1 MNKIERILTIA
12 ALPAAIALA
21 TQAHALQLNKV
32 SSSASDELSTVTF
45 AFDQNAAPTNG
56 FMLEN
61 PSRLVFDFPQASIP
75 KTFPKS
81 YSGNGLVK
89 TIHVANTKDRVR
101 ATITLNQKSEFVTER
116 KDNQLSII
124 IVQEGKAAPTP
135 VQTSNEQ
142 NMSDH
147 DWVNKVAKASG
158 LLSPLA
164 VKPEPETVV
173 KVATAPATQ
182 KRTIKPT
189 PAVVTS
195 APQNKLYLP
204 EIAAMEPQIATQQAS
219 PPPVKT
225 HGYSTIK
232 TTNSPMPAKVQ
243 QPRTA
248 APRVVDQHP
257 LPAVNNA
264 NMLGDVDFRRDEKGN
279 AHIIV
284 NLPSNRVQTKIS
296 QAGNSVIAIIKGV
309 KTPQD
314 NRNYDVL
321 DFATSV
327 NNINVQR
334 RGADARLRAQIRGPF
349 EYTSAKRG
357 NQLHIYVNKVEKTLT
372 AEELRKKKK
381 IYQGDKLTLNFQ
393 DIEVRSVLQ
402 LLADFTDK
410 NIVVSDSV
418 NGAITLRLKDVPW
431 DQAMDIVLRSKGLGM
446 RENGN
451 VIWIAPESE
460 LTARENRELEQL
472 QKKRKLESLVTEYI
486 PVNFAKATDLVS
498 LIKSSATGK
507 NNATLLSERGSIS
520 VDPRTNTIL
529 VNDTA
534 NRIED
539 IRGMIKKLD
548 VPVRQVSIESR
559 IVIASDTFT
568 KELGSRFGVTG
579 ISGFDGNSGI
589 ATTSGTLSATDSV
602 VGDAASNLNAGGS
615 VFPVGVPSLT
625 DRLNVNLPAAGGM
638 GRFGFSILS
647 ADYLIDLELS
657 ALQAESEGEIIS
669 TPRVVTT
676 NQTKATIEQ
685 GVEIPF
691 LQASS
696 SGAAN
701 VAFKKAVLSLE
712 VTPQITPE
720 EHVIMDLKVNQ
731 DTVGQVFSG
740 VPSINTREVQ
750 TNVLVE
756 NGQTVVLGGVHEET
770 NSNDVDKVP
779 ILGDLPIVGNM
790 FKRTRKQNDK
800 RELLIFVT
808 PKILD

>member
-1 MNKIERILTIA
+1 MNKIKRILTIA

-32 SSSASDELSTVTF
+32 SSSVSAGLSTVTF
-45 AFDQNAAPTNG
+45 DFDQNATPTNG

-61 PSRLVFDFPQASIP
+61 PSRLVFDFPKASVP
-75 KTFPKS
+75 KTLPKS
-81 YSGNGLVK
+81 YSGKGVIK
-89 TIHVANTKDRVR
+89 GIQVANTRDRVR
-101 ATITLNQKSEFVTER
+101 ATITLNEKSEFVTER

-124 IVQEGKAAPTP
+124 IMQEGGSSTKSSQTAQTPTAEP
-135 VQTSNEQ
+135 
-142 NMSDH
+142 MSDY
-147 DWVNKVAKASG
+147 DWVNKMAKASG
-158 LLSPLA
+158 LL
-164 VKPEPETVV
+164 
-173 KVATAPATQ
+173 APKTIQAE

-189 PAVVTS
+189 SPVVTS
-195 APQNKLYLP
+195 APQSKIYLP

-225 HGYSTIK
+225 HGYSTIQ
-232 TTNSPMPAKVQ
+232 TSNSPLPAKAQ
-243 QPRTA
+243 QPRV
-248 APRVVDQHP
+248 APPKAVVHKP
-257 LPAVNNA
+257 RPVAHNA
-264 NMLGDVDFRRDEKGN
+264 NLLGDVDFRRDEKGN

-284 NLPSNRVQTKIS
+284 NLPNNRVQTEVS
-296 QAGNSVIAIIKGV
+296 QAGNSVIALVKGV

-314 NRNYDVL
+314 SRNYDVL

-349 EYTSAKRG
+349 EYTSKKLG
-357 NQLHIYVNKVEKTLT
+357 SQLHIYVNKVEKKLT

-381 IYQGDKLTLNFQ
+381 TYKGDKLTLNFQ

-472 QKKRKLESLVTEYI
+472 QKKRKLESLITEYI
-486 PVNFAKATDLVS
+486 PVNFAKATDLVA

-529 VNDTA
+529 INDTA

-568 KELGSRFGVTG
+568 KELGTRFGVTG
-579 ISGFDGNSGI
+579 IGGFDGNSGI
-589 ATTSGTLSATDSV
+589 ATTSGTLNATDTI
-602 VGDAASNLNAGGS
+602 VGDAAANLNAGGS

-625 DRLNVNLPAAGGM
+625 DRLNVNLPATGGL

-647 ADYLIDLELS
+647 SDYLVDLELS

-740 VPSINTREVQ
+740 VPSINTRQVQ

-779 ILGDLPIVGNM
+779 VLGDLPVVGKM

>member
-32 SSSASDELSTVTF
+32 SSSSSGSLSTVTF
-45 AFDQNAAPTNG
+45 DFDQNATPTNG

-61 PSRLVFDFPQASIP
+61 PSRLVFDFPKASIP
-75 KTFPKS
+75 KTLPKS
-81 YSGNGLVK
+81 YSGNGTVK
-89 TIHVANTKDRVR
+89 GIQVANTKDRVR
-101 ATITLNQKSEFVTER
+101 ATITLNQKSEFFTER

-124 IVQEGKAAPTP
+124 IMREDE
-135 VQTSNEQ
+135 TSASSTQPAIKQHMN
-142 NMSDH
+142 DH

-158 LLSPLA
+158 LLSPA
-164 VKPEPETVV
+164 PTQPQRVAKVKP
-173 KVATAPATQ
+173 APTPQ
-182 KRTIKPT
+182 KRTIQPT
-189 PAVVTS
+189 SPVVTS
-195 APQNKLYLP
+195 ARPSKVYLP
-204 EIAAMEPQIATQQAS
+204 EVAAMEPQIATQQAS

-225 HGYSTIK
+225 HGYSTIR
-232 TTNSPMPAKVQ
+232 TTNSPMPAKTQ
-243 QPRTA
+243 QPRVA
-248 APRVVDQHP
+248 APRTVVHKP
-257 LPAVNNA
+257 RPVAHNA
-264 NMLGDVDFRRDEKGN
+264 NMLGNVDFRRDEKGN

-284 NLPSNRVQTKIS
+284 NLPNNRIQTEVT
-296 QAGNSVIAIIKGV
+296 QAGNSVIAIVKGV

-349 EYTSAKRG
+349 EYTSTKRG
-357 NQLHIYVNKVEKTLT
+357 NQLHIYVNKVEKKLT

-381 IYQGDKLTLNFQ
+381 IYKGDKLTLNFQ

-472 QKKRKLESLVTEYI
+472 QKKRKLESLITEYI

-539 IRGMIKKLD
+539 VRGMIKKLD

-568 KELGSRFGVTG
+568 KELGTRFGVTG
-579 ISGFDGNSGI
+579 IGGFNGDSGI
-589 ATTSGTLSATDSV
+589 ATTSGTLSATDAI
-602 VGDAASNLNAGGS
+602 VGDAAANLNAGGS

-625 DRLNVNLPAAGGM
+625 DRLNVNLPATGGL

-647 ADYLIDLELS
+647 SDYLVDLELS

-740 VPSINTREVQ
+740 VPSINTRAVQ

-779 ILGDLPIVGNM
+779 VLGDLPVVGKM

>member
-12 ALPAAIALA
+12 VLPAAIALA
-21 TQAHALQLNKV
+21 TQQAHALQLNKV
-32 SSSASDELSTVTF
+32 SSSVSSGISTVTF
-45 AFDQNAAPTNG
+45 GFDQNATPTNG

-61 PSRLVFDFPQASIP
+61 PSRLVFDFPKAGIK
-75 KTFPKS
+75 KTLPKS
-81 YSGNGLVK
+81 YSGDGVVK
-89 TIHVANTKDRVR
+89 SIQVANTKDRVR
-101 ATITLNQKSEFVTER
+101 ATITLNKKSDFVTER
-116 KDNQLSII
+116 KGNQLSII
-124 IVQEGKAAPTP
+124 IVQDGTRAPTSTQP
-135 VQTSNEQ
+135 SRQP
-142 NMSDH
+142 MSDH

-158 LLSPLA
+158 LLSPA
-164 VKPEPETVV
+164 PPQPKTTAKTEP
-173 KVATAPATQ
+173 APAPQ
-182 KRTIKPT
+182 KHIIKPT
-189 PAVVTS
+189 TAVVSNT
-195 APQNKLYLP
+195 PQSKLYLP

-219 PPPVKT
+219 PPPVRT
-225 HGYSTIK
+225 HGYSTIR
-232 TTNSPMPAKVQ
+232 TTNSPLPPKVQ
-243 QPRTA
+243 QARVATPQAAIQQPRQVT
-248 APRVVDQHP
+248 H
-257 LPAVNNA
+257 NT

-279 AHIIV
+279 AHIII
-284 NLPSNRVQTKIS
+284 NLPSNRVHTEVT
-296 QAGNSVIAIIKGV
+296 QAGNSLIAIIKGV

-349 EYTSAKRG
+349 EYTSAKRDS
-357 NQLHIYVNKVEKTLT
+357 QLHIYVNKVVKKLT

-381 IYQGDKLTLNFQ
+381 TYKGDKLTLNFQ

-460 LTARENRELEQL
+460 LSARENRELEQL
-472 QKKRKLESLVTEYI
+472 QKKRKLESLITEYI

-529 VNDTA
+529 INDTV

-568 KELGSRFGVTG
+568 KELGTRFGVTG
-579 ISGFDGNSGI
+579 IGGFNGNSGI
-589 ATTSGTLSATDSV
+589 ATTSGTLSATDSI
-602 VGDAASNLNAGGS
+602 VGDAAANLNAGGS
-615 VFPVGVPSLT
+615 VFPVGIPSLT
-625 DRLNVNLPAAGGM
+625 DRLNVNLPATGGL

-647 ADYLIDLELS
+647 SDYLVDLELS

-779 ILGDLPIVGNM
+779 LLGDLPVLGKM